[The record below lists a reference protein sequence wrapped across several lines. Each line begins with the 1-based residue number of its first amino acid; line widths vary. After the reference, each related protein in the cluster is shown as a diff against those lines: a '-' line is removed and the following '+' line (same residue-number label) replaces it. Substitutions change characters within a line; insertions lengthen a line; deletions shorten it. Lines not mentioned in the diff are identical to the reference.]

1 MLQAD
6 RDAEA
11 ADRRLGFES
20 VGKRVVT
27 AEGDVVGRVARVRE
41 GVVYVTPRPGLF
53 NGYGP
58 RLVSS
63 WPTGESFELDEQQI
77 LAVDDER
84 VVLEGLE

>member
-1 MLQAD
+1 MLQGD
-6 RDAEA
+6 WDAKA
-11 ADRRLGFES
+11 VGRRLGFES

-41 GVVYVTPRPGLF
+41 GAVYVTPRPGLF

-58 RLVSS
+58 RLANS

-77 LAVDDER
+77 QAVDDER
-84 VVLEGLE
+84 VVLEGPE